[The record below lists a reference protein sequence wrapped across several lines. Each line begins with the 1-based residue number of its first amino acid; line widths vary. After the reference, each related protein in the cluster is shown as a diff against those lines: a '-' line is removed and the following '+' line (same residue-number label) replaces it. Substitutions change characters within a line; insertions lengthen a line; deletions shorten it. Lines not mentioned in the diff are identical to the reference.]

1 MDPVTHAVEPGPAIA
16 AGVMVLVLAALAV
29 LQALVAAGRPYG
41 RLVWGGQHETLPR
54 NLRIG
59 SVISIGL
66 YVVLGLVAVARA
78 GAFGEAGTVVVIAAW
93 VLAGYFALG
102 ILMNGISRSRLER
115 AVMTP
120 VCVVLAACSLVL
132 ALS

>member
-1 MDPVTHAVEPGPAIA
+1 MDIVALAPVIA

-29 LQALVAAGRPYG
+29 LQVLVAAGRPYG

-59 SVISIGL
+59 SVISVGL
-66 YVVLGLVAVARA
+66 YAVFGLVAVARA
-78 GAFGEAGTVVVIAAW
+78 GAFGMPGSGIVIAAW

-120 VCVVLAACSLVL
+120 VCVVLAGCSLVL